1 MPDQAVILLAE
12 DSEDDIL
19 LIRKAFAR
27 VFINNPL
34 HVVRDGVETIACLK
48 GEAKYSNRDE
58 YPLPDLMLLD
68 LKMPELDGFEVLKWI
83 RQQPGPSSLLKIMFS
98 EKKKAVQPEF
108 WIAADQVV
116 ISAQSGFYAK
126 LEETLESFGFAAKV
140 RALCAPAY
148 DKSGVGRPGIDP
160 VVYLKMIMVGFF
172 EDLPSERAIAARCA
186 DSMSIRAFLK
196 YELQE
201 KTPEHS
207 SFTVIRQRLGLEI
220 YERIFRLTL
229 QALREHGLL
238 RGKNLGIDASV
249 IEANASLRAL
259 VHRNT
264 EEQYWDYVKRLASE
278 AGIDPEDTAA
288 VRKFD
293 RHRPGKGSNQE
304 WQNPHDP
311 DAKIGRT
318 KDGATDMIYKP
329 EAVVDLDTGAIVQ
342 AQVQLGDEADHQDMA
357 GRILEAQQNINRGCV
372 KPLDTLTVRSV
383 TSDKGYYAVSELQA
397 LQKEGVRTVIADPI
411 GNRRLDKLAAAPK
424 RAVLAARRSV
434 KSKSGKDLLR
444 RRGMHIERSFA
455 HILDCGGMRRA
466 TLRGWE
472 NLNKRYKLAAAF
484 YNLSQ
489 LMRKLFGFGTP
500 KQLAALWRLL
510 FVQLTWLVGL
520 RVAMAQPISSAGP
533 SIWQA
538 PRKLRPI
545 VAN

>member
-1 MPDQAVILLAE
+1 
-12 DSEDDIL
+12 
-19 LIRKAFAR
+19 
-27 VFINNPL
+27 
-34 HVVRDGVETIACLK
+34 
-48 GEAKYSNRDE
+48 
-58 YPLPDLMLLD
+58 
-68 LKMPELDGFEVLKWI
+68 
-83 RQQPGPSSLLKIMFS
+83 MFS
-98 EKKKAVQPEF
+98 EKKKAAQPDF
-108 WIAADQVV
+108 WIATDQVV
-116 ISAQSGFYAK
+116 SSGKGGFYAK

-140 RALCAPAY
+140 RALCASAY
-148 DKSGVGRPGIDP
+148 AQSGVGRPGIDP

-196 YELQE
+196 YELTEQ
-201 KTPEHS
+201 TPEHS
-207 SFTVIRQRLGLEI
+207 SLTVIRQRLGLKV
-220 YERIFRLTL
+220 YERIFTLLL

-238 RGKNLGIDASV
+238 RGKNLGIDSSV

-264 EEQYWDYVKRLASE
+264 EEQYWDYVKRLAAE
-278 AGIDPEDTAA
+278 NGIDPEDTAA

-304 WQNPHDP
+304 WENPHDP

-342 AQVQLGDEADHQDMA
+342 AEVHPGDQADHKEMA
-357 GRILEAQQNINRGCV
+357 ARVLEAQQNINRACEQ
-372 KPLDTLTVRSV
+372 KLDTLTVQSV
-383 TSDKGYYAVSELQA
+383 TSDKGYYAVTELQA
-397 LQKEGVRTVIADPI
+397 LQSEAIRTVVTDPI
-411 GNRRLDKLAAAPK
+411 DNRRLDKLQPAQQQ
-424 RAVLAARRSV
+424 AVRAARRSV
-434 KSKSGKDLLR
+434 KSKSGKGLLR

-500 KQLAALWRLL
+500 KQLAALRRQL
-510 FVQLTWLVGL
+510 FVRLTSLLTLLLAAPSPFRRHFNLAVTTGTSSNCCE
-520 RVAMAQPISSAGP
+520 VADSHNLE
-533 SIWQA
+533 
-538 PRKLRPI
+538 K
-545 VAN
+545 

>member
-1 MPDQAVILLAE
+1 
-12 DSEDDIL
+12 
-19 LIRKAFAR
+19 
-27 VFINNPL
+27 VF
-34 HVVRDGVETIACLK
+34 T
-48 GEAKYSNRDE
+48 
-58 YPLPDLMLLD
+58 
-68 LKMPELDGFEVLKWI
+68 
-83 RQQPGPSSLLKIMFS
+83 
-98 EKKKAVQPEF
+98 EKKKEAQPEF
-108 WIAADQVV
+108 WIAANQVV
-116 ISAQSGFYAK
+116 SPAQSGYYAK

-196 YELQE
+196 YELHE

-220 YERIFRLTL
+220 YQRIFTLTL

-238 RGKNLGIDASV
+238 RGKNLGIDSSV

-264 EEQYWDYVKRLASE
+264 EEQYWDYVKRLAAES
-278 AGIDPEDTAA
+278 GIDPDDAAA

-304 WQNPHDP
+304 WVNPYDP

-342 AQVQLGDEADHQDMA
+342 AQVHPGDQADHQEMA
-357 GRILEAQQNINRGCV
+357 TRVLEAQQNINQAAGE
-372 KPLDTLTVRSV
+372 KLDTLTVNSV
-383 TSDKGYYAVSELQA
+383 TSDKGYYAVHELQA
-397 LQKEGVRTVIADPI
+397 LQQEDIRTVIADPI
-411 GNRRLDKLAAAPK
+411 DNRRLDKLEPDEK
-424 RAVLAARRSV
+424 KAVQAARRST
-434 KSKSGKDLLR
+434 KSTSGKALLR
-444 RRGMHIERSFA
+444 RRGRHIERSFA
-455 HILDCGGMRRA
+455 HVLDCGGMRRT

-472 NLNKRYKLAAAF
+472 NLNKRFKLAAAI

-489 LMRKLFGFGTP
+489 LMRKLFGIGTP
-500 KQLAALWRLL
+500 KQLAARGRLL
-510 FVQLTWLVGL
+510 FLQFTYLLAAIARIVNQYTSARIRISFATQEVF
-520 RVAMAQPISSAGP
+520 PIT
-533 SIWQA
+533 A
-538 PRKLRPI
+538 P
-545 VAN
+545 

>member
-1 MPDQAVILLAE
+1 
-12 DSEDDIL
+12 
-19 LIRKAFAR
+19 
-27 VFINNPL
+27 
-34 HVVRDGVETIACLK
+34 
-48 GEAKYSNRDE
+48 
-58 YPLPDLMLLD
+58 
-68 LKMPELDGFEVLKWI
+68 
-83 RQQPGPSSLLKIMFS
+83 MFS
-98 EKKKAVQPEF
+98 AKKKAAQSEF
-108 WIAADQVV
+108 WIPADQVV
-116 ISAQSGFYAK
+116 SSAKSGFYAK

-196 YELQE
+196 YELNE

-220 YERIFRLTL
+220 YERIFTLTL
-229 QALREHGLL
+229 QALREQGLL
-238 RGKNLGIDASV
+238 RGKNLGIDSSV

-264 EEQYWDYVKRLASE
+264 EEQYWDYVKRLAAES
-278 AGIDPEDTAA
+278 GIDPEDTAA

-304 WQNPHDP
+304 WVNPYDP

-329 EAVVDLDTGAIVQ
+329 EAVVDLDPGAIVQ
-342 AQVQLGDEADHQDMA
+342 AQVQPGDEADHKNMA
-357 GRILEAQQNINRGCV
+357 GRILAAQQNINRACEE
-372 KPLDTLTVRSV
+372 KLDTLTVQSV
-383 TSDKGYYAVSELQA
+383 TSDKGYYAVSELQT
-397 LQKEGVRTVIADPI
+397 LQGEAIRTVIVDPI
-411 GNRRLDKLAAAPK
+411 DNRRLEKLEPDQK
-424 RAVLAARRSV
+424 QAVLTARRSV
-434 KSKSGKDLLR
+434 TSKSGKDLLR

-455 HILDCGGMRRA
+455 HILDCGGMRRT

-500 KQLAALWRLL
+500 KQLAALARRLYL
-510 FVQLTWLVGL
+510 QWTCFLELLAV
-520 RVAMAQPISSAGP
+520 MACQSTSAG
-533 SIWQA
+533 ILLWQSR
-538 PRKLRPI
+538 RKFCPT
-545 VAN
+545 VAR

>member
-1 MPDQAVILLAE
+1 
-12 DSEDDIL
+12 
-19 LIRKAFAR
+19 
-27 VFINNPL
+27 VF
-34 HVVRDGVETIACLK
+34 T
-48 GEAKYSNRDE
+48 
-58 YPLPDLMLLD
+58 
-68 LKMPELDGFEVLKWI
+68 
-83 RQQPGPSSLLKIMFS
+83 
-98 EKKKAVQPEF
+98 EKKKEAQPEF
-108 WIAADQVV
+108 WIAANQVV
-116 ISAQSGFYAK
+116 SPAQSGYYAQ

-196 YELQE
+196 YELHE

-220 YERIFRLTL
+220 YQRIFTLTL

-238 RGKNLGIDASV
+238 RGRNLGIDSSV

-264 EEQYWDYVKRLASE
+264 EEQYWDYVKRLAAES
-278 AGIDPEDTAA
+278 GIDPDDAAA

-304 WQNPHDP
+304 WVNPYDP

-342 AQVQLGDEADHQDMA
+342 AQVHPGDQADHKEMA
-357 GRILEAQQNINRGCV
+357 TRVLEAQQNINQAAGE
-372 KPLDTLTVRSV
+372 KLDTLTVNSV
-383 TSDKGYYAVSELQA
+383 TSDKGYYAVNELQA
-397 LQKEGVRTVIADPI
+397 LQQEDIRTVIADPI
-411 GNRRLDKLAAAPK
+411 DNRRLDKLEPDEK
-424 RAVLAARRSV
+424 KAVQAARRST
-434 KSKSGKDLLR
+434 KSTSGKELLR

-455 HILDCGGMRRA
+455 HVLDCGGMRRT

-472 NLNKRYKLAAAF
+472 NLNKRFKLAAAI

-489 LMRKLFGFGTP
+489 LMRKLFGIGTP
-500 KQLAALWRLL
+500 KQLAASGRLL
-510 FVQLTWLVGL
+510 FLQFTYLLAV
-520 RVAMAQPISSAGP
+520 IAG
-533 SIWQA
+533 
-538 PRKLRPI
+538 I
-545 VAN
+545 VRRYTSTCIRLSFATREFF

>member
-1 MPDQAVILLAE
+1 
-12 DSEDDIL
+12 
-19 LIRKAFAR
+19 
-27 VFINNPL
+27 
-34 HVVRDGVETIACLK
+34 
-48 GEAKYSNRDE
+48 
-58 YPLPDLMLLD
+58 
-68 LKMPELDGFEVLKWI
+68 
-83 RQQPGPSSLLKIMFS
+83 MFT
-98 EKKKAVQPEF
+98 EKKKVAQPEF

-116 ISAQSGFYAK
+116 SSANSEFFAK

-148 DKSGVGRPGIDP
+148 NKSGVGRPGIDP

-196 YELQE
+196 YELHE
-201 KTPEHS
+201 RTPEHS

-220 YERIFRLTL
+220 YEDIFTLTL

-238 RGKNLGIDASV
+238 RGKNLGIDSSV

-264 EEQYWDYVKRLASE
+264 EEQYWDYVKRLAAES
-278 AGIDPEDTAA
+278 GIDPDDAAA

-304 WQNPHDP
+304 WVNPYDP

-318 KDGATDMIYKP
+318 KNGATDMIYKP

-342 AQVQLGDEADHQDMA
+342 AQVHAGDQADHKEMA
-357 GRILEAQQNINRGCV
+357 TRVLEAQQNINQAAGE
-372 KPLDTLTVRSV
+372 KLDTLTVNSV
-383 TSDKGYYAVSELQA
+383 TSDKGYYAVNELQA
-397 LQKEGVRTVIADPI
+397 LQQEDIRTVIADPI
-411 GNRRLDKLAAAPK
+411 DNRRLDKLEPEEK
-424 RAVLAARRSV
+424 KAVQTARRST
-434 KSKSGKDLLR
+434 KSTSGKELLR

-455 HILDCGGMRRA
+455 HVLDCGGMRRT

-472 NLNKRYKLAAAF
+472 NLNKRFKLAAAI

-489 LMRKLFGFGTP
+489 LMRKLFGIGTP
-500 KQLAALWRLL
+500 KQLAARGRLL
-510 FVQLTWLVGL
+510 FLQFTYL
-520 RVAMAQPISSAGP
+520 MAAIARIVNQHTSARIRISFATQEIF
-533 SIWQA
+533 SITA
-538 PRKLRPI
+538 P
-545 VAN
+545 

>member
-1 MPDQAVILLAE
+1 
-12 DSEDDIL
+12 
-19 LIRKAFAR
+19 
-27 VFINNPL
+27 VF
-34 HVVRDGVETIACLK
+34 T
-48 GEAKYSNRDE
+48 
-58 YPLPDLMLLD
+58 
-68 LKMPELDGFEVLKWI
+68 
-83 RQQPGPSSLLKIMFS
+83 
-98 EKKKAVQPEF
+98 EKKKAAQPEF

-116 ISAQSGFYAK
+116 SSANSGFFAK
-126 LEETLESFGFAAKV
+126 LEATLESFGFAAKV

-148 DKSGVGRPGIDP
+148 NKSGLGRPGIDP

-196 YELQE
+196 YELHE

-220 YERIFRLTL
+220 YEGIFTLTL

-238 RGKNLGIDASV
+238 RGKNLGIDSSV

-264 EEQYWDYVKRLASE
+264 EEQYWDYVKRLAAES
-278 AGIDPEDTAA
+278 GIDPDDGAA

-304 WQNPHDP
+304 WVNPYDP

-342 AQVQLGDEADHQDMA
+342 AQVHPGDQADHKEMA
-357 GRILEAQQNINRGCV
+357 TRVLEAQQNINQAAGE
-372 KPLDTLTVRSV
+372 KLDTLTVNSV
-383 TSDKGYYAVSELQA
+383 TSDKGYYAVNELQA
-397 LQKEGVRTVIADPI
+397 LQQEDIRTVIADPI
-411 GNRRLDKLAAAPK
+411 DNRRLDKLQPDEK
-424 RAVLAARRSV
+424 KAVQTARRST
-434 KSKSGKDLLR
+434 KSTSGKELLR

-455 HILDCGGMRRA
+455 HVLDCGGMRRT

-472 NLNKRYKLAAAF
+472 NLNKRFKLAAAI

-489 LMRKLFGFGTP
+489 LMRKLCGIGTP
-500 KQLAALWRLL
+500 KQLAARGRLVFL
-510 FVQLTWLVGL
+510 QFTYL
-520 RVAMAQPISSAGP
+520 MAAIARIVNQYTCAPIRISFATQEIF
-533 SIWQA
+533 SITA
-538 PRKLRPI
+538 P
-545 VAN
+545 

>member
-1 MPDQAVILLAE
+1 
-12 DSEDDIL
+12 
-19 LIRKAFAR
+19 
-27 VFINNPL
+27 
-34 HVVRDGVETIACLK
+34 
-48 GEAKYSNRDE
+48 
-58 YPLPDLMLLD
+58 
-68 LKMPELDGFEVLKWI
+68 
-83 RQQPGPSSLLKIMFS
+83 MFS
-98 EKKKAVQPEF
+98 EKKKAAQPEF

-116 ISAQSGFYAK
+116 TSAQSGFYER

-148 DKSGVGRPGIDP
+148 DKSGLGRPGIDP

-186 DSMSIRAFLK
+186 DSMSIRAFLN
-196 YELQE
+196 YELNE

-220 YERIFRLTL
+220 YQQIFTLTL

-238 RGKNLGIDASV
+238 RGKNLGIDSSV

-264 EEQYWDYVKRLASE
+264 EEQYWDYVKRLAAE
-278 AGIDPEDTAA
+278 QGIDPKDTAA
-288 VRKFD
+288 VRRFD

-342 AQVQLGDEADHQDMA
+342 ADVHPGDQADHKEMA
-357 GRILEAQQNINRGCV
+357 TRVLEAQQTINQAC
-372 KPLDTLTVRSV
+372 KQPLDTLTATSV
-383 TSDKGYYAVSELQA
+383 TSDKGYYAVDQLRA
-397 LQKEGVRTVIADPI
+397 LQQEGIRTVISDPI
-411 GNRRLDKLAAAPK
+411 ERRRVDKLEPQQQ
-424 RAVLAARRSV
+424 RVVRGARRSV
-434 KSKSGKDLLR
+434 KSQSGKALLR

-455 HILDCGGMRRA
+455 HILDCGGMRRT

-472 NLNKRYKLAAAF
+472 NLNKRFKLAAAF

-500 KQLAALWRLL
+500 KQLAAAMERGGRGL
-510 FVQLTWLVGL
+510 FWQLAAVVVQLATVDDEINSTWRYGWTEFS
-520 RVAMAQPISSAGP
+520 RVFPPRQKTKSLENSFSSTGC
-533 SIWQA
+533 
-538 PRKLRPI
+538 
-545 VAN
+545 

>member
-1 MPDQAVILLAE
+1 
-12 DSEDDIL
+12 
-19 LIRKAFAR
+19 
-27 VFINNPL
+27 
-34 HVVRDGVETIACLK
+34 
-48 GEAKYSNRDE
+48 
-58 YPLPDLMLLD
+58 
-68 LKMPELDGFEVLKWI
+68 
-83 RQQPGPSSLLKIMFS
+83 MFS
-98 EKKKAVQPEF
+98 EKKKVAQPEF
-108 WIAADQVV
+108 WIVAEQVV
-116 ISAQSGFYAK
+116 SPAQNRFYTQ

-148 DKSGVGRPGIDP
+148 DKSGIGRPGIDP

-196 YELQE
+196 YELNE

-207 SFTVIRQRLGLEI
+207 SFTVIRQRLGLKV
-220 YERIFRLTL
+220 YECIFTLTL

-259 VHRNT
+259 VNRNT
-264 EEQYWDYVKRLASE
+264 EEQYWDYVKRLAAE
-278 AGIDPEDTAA
+278 QGIDPDDTTA

-304 WQNPHDP
+304 WVNPHDP
-311 DAKIGRT
+311 QAKIGRT

-342 AQVQLGDEADHQDMA
+342 AQVQPGDEADHKNMA
-357 GRILEAQQNINRGCV
+357 GRILEAQQNINRACDE
-372 KPLDTLTVRSV
+372 KLDTLTVQSV
-383 TSDKGYYAVSELQA
+383 TSDKGYYAVSELQT
-397 LQKEGVRTVIADPI
+397 LQGEGIRTVIADPVE
-411 GNRRLDKLAAAPK
+411 NRRLDKLEPAQK
-424 RAVLAARRSV
+424 QAVQAARRSV
-434 KSKSGKDLLR
+434 KSKSGKGLLR

-455 HILDCGGMRRA
+455 HILDCGGLRRA

-500 KQLAALWRLL
+500 KQLAALGRLFFL
-510 FVQLTWLVGL
+510 QLTWFLVL
-520 RVAMAQPISSAGP
+520 PEAMAQEIRSIGILICIALRQLWSPRHDLAG
-533 SIWQA
+533 
-538 PRKLRPI
+538 L
-545 VAN
+545 

>member
-1 MPDQAVILLAE
+1 
-12 DSEDDIL
+12 
-19 LIRKAFAR
+19 
-27 VFINNPL
+27 
-34 HVVRDGVETIACLK
+34 
-48 GEAKYSNRDE
+48 
-58 YPLPDLMLLD
+58 
-68 LKMPELDGFEVLKWI
+68 
-83 RQQPGPSSLLKIMFS
+83 MFT
-98 EKKKAVQPEF
+98 EKKKAEQPEF
-108 WIAADQVV
+108 WIAAAQVV
-116 ISAQSGFYAK
+116 SPAQSGFYTK

-196 YELQE
+196 YELHE

-207 SFTVIRQRLGLEI
+207 SFTVIRQRLGLKI
-220 YERIFRLTL
+220 YESIFTLTL

-259 VHRNT
+259 VNRNT
-264 EEQYWDYVKRLASE
+264 EEQYWDYVKGLAAE
-278 AGIDPEDTAA
+278 QGIDPDDTAA

-293 RHRPGKGSNQE
+293 RNRPGKGSNQE
-304 WQNPHDP
+304 WVNPHDP

-342 AQVQLGDEADHQDMA
+342 ALVLPGDAVDHQDMA
-357 GRILEAQQNINRGCV
+357 GRVLEAQQSINKACG
-372 KPLDTLTVRSV
+372 KELDCLTVQSV
-383 TSDKGYYAVSELQA
+383 TSDKGYYAVNEMQVLQG
-397 LQKEGVRTVIADPI
+397 EGIRTVIADPI
-411 GNRRLDKLAAAPK
+411 DNRRLDKLEPAQKKVVQAAC
-424 RAVLAARRSV
+424 RSV
-434 KSKSGKDLLR
+434 KSESGKELLR

-500 KQLAALWRLL
+500 KQLAALGRLI
-510 FVQLTWLVGL
+510 FVQLTCFFIAPLVI
-520 RVAMAQPISSAGP
+520 AN
-533 SIWQA
+533 
-538 PRKLRPI
+538 RKARPI
-545 VAN
+545 ASA

>member
-1 MPDQAVILLAE
+1 
-12 DSEDDIL
+12 
-19 LIRKAFAR
+19 
-27 VFINNPL
+27 
-34 HVVRDGVETIACLK
+34 
-48 GEAKYSNRDE
+48 
-58 YPLPDLMLLD
+58 
-68 LKMPELDGFEVLKWI
+68 
-83 RQQPGPSSLLKIMFS
+83 MFS
-98 EKKKAVQPEF
+98 AKKKAAQSEF
-108 WIAADQVV
+108 WIPADQVV
-116 ISAQSGFYAK
+116 SSAKSGFYAK
-126 LEETLESFGFAAKV
+126 LEETLESFAFAAKV

-148 DKSGVGRPGIDP
+148 DESGVGRPGIDP

-172 EDLPSERAIAARCA
+172 EDLSSERAIAARCA

-196 YELQE
+196 YELNE

-220 YERIFRLTL
+220 YERIFTLTL

-238 RGKNLGIDASV
+238 RGKNLGIDSSV
-249 IEANASLRAL
+249 IEANASLCAL

-264 EEQYWDYVKRLASE
+264 EEQYWDYVKRLAAES
-278 AGIDPEDTAA
+278 GIDPEDTAA

-304 WQNPHDP
+304 WKNPHDP

-342 AQVQLGDEADHQDMA
+342 AQVQPGDEADHKNMA
-357 GRILEAQQNINRGCV
+357 GRILEAQQNINRACEE
-372 KPLDTLTVRSV
+372 KLDTLTVQSV
-383 TSDKGYYAVSELQA
+383 TSDKGYYAVSELQT
-397 LQKEGVRTVIADPI
+397 LQGEAIRTVIVDPI
-411 GNRRLDKLAAAPK
+411 DNRRLEKLEPDQK
-424 RAVLAARRSV
+424 QAVLTARRSV
-434 KSKSGKDLLR
+434 TSKSGKDLLR

-455 HILDCGGMRRA
+455 HILDCGGMRRT

-500 KQLAALWRLL
+500 KQLAALGRLL
-510 FVQLTWLVGL
+510 FLQWTCFGALLAA
-520 RVAMAQPISSAGP
+520 VAHLISSASI
-533 SIWQA
+533 SIWQSRRNSCPTA
-538 PRKLRPI
+538 
-545 VAN
+545 AC